1 MMEQEKRLEIAKIY
15 NPCGQP
21 SLEFFLP
28 DESSQ
33 VPAVE
38 VESSTSSLDFSVD
51 THKPLDNSE
60 GIYAD
65 SQHYVD
71 PTGSGQDNNLTEG
84 RRVKAHFDVLKPHLK
99 ACNNK
104 VK

>member
-1 MMEQEKRLEIAKIY
+1 MKA
-15 NPCGQP
+15 
-21 SLEFFLP
+21 
-28 DESSQ
+28 ESSQ

-38 VESSTSSLDFSVD
+38 
-51 THKPLDNSE
+51 
-60 GIYAD
+60 
-65 SQHYVD
+65 
-71 PTGSGQDNNLTEG
+71 DNNLTEG